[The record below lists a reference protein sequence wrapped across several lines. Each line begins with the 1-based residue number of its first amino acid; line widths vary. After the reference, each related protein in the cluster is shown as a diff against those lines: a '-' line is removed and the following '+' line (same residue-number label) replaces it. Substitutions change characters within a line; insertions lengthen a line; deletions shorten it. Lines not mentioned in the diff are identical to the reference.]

1 MMFHMAE
8 VAIGAAAARLL
19 VSGCAQGSDAG
30 FLHAREGDLERN

>member
-19 VSGCAQGSDAG
+19 VSGCALLVVCVGG
-30 FLHAREGDLERN
+30 LLWVMH